1 MPKPLTLLNRF
12 DRLNRRH
19 FRGKLKRPSMV
30 RFSKKVDPL
39 SDGGITIDND
49 GRVYILIHTDLKP
62 FNHFLDLALAHEMVH
77 LSHGANDVCGKRGSK
92 HHRKMLSILAK
103 EPRWC

>member
-12 DRLNRRH
+12 DRLNQKH

-30 RFSKKVDPL
+30 RFSKNVDPL
-39 SDGGITIDND
+39 SDGCITIDGD
-49 GRVYILIHTDLKP
+49 GRVYILIHTNLKP
-62 FNHFLDLALAHEMVH
+62 FNHLLDLVLTHEMVH
-77 LSHGANDVCGKRGSK
+77 QQHKADDTCGKVGSK

>member
-1 MPKPLTLLNRF
+1 MPKPLTLLQRF

-30 RFSKKVDPL
+30 RFSKNVDAL
-39 SDGGITIDND
+39 SDGSITIDSD
-49 GRVYILIHTDLKP
+49 GRVYILIHINLKP
-62 FNHFLDLALAHEMVH
+62 FNHLLDLVLTHEMVH
-77 LSHGANDVCGKRGSK
+77 QCHNAGDACGKRGGR

-103 EPRWC
+103 EPLWC